1 MSGEEPGSPMHG
13 EEAVSGDVVGITVP
27 VDGFTPLNIVSTDA
41 TK

>member
-1 MSGEEPGSPMHG
+1 MADEEPESPMH
-13 EEAVSGDVVGITVP
+13 EDTPVSGDVVGITVP